1 MSVPHTLSSFLQ
13 LPQHV
18 ATVQLK
24 IGSRDWICTINSLA
38 TSLISKTGK
47 LLRDGPFL
55 MSCFVV

>member
-24 IGSRDWICTINSLA
+24 IGSRD
-38 TSLISKTGK
+38 
-47 LLRDGPFL
+47 
-55 MSCFVV
+55 

>member
-24 IGSRDWICTINSLA
+24 LVPETEYA
-38 TSLISKTGK
+38 Q
-47 LLRDGPFL
+47 
-55 MSCFVV
+55 